1 VSACASYHRAVTS
14 RLADSFWQN
23 DRDLADACL
32 VHPFVRGLADG
43 SLPTARYRDY
53 VAQDAFFLR
62 AVRGAYALAGSWAT
76 SCCRVSPP
84 RRWKGAP
91 RSANELASGMVASA
105 ATVGGSRW

>member
-1 VSACASYHRAVTS
+1 MSACASYHRAVTS

-62 AVRGAYALAGSWAT
+62 AVRRVLAGVWVQSPSHSRYLAD
-76 SCCRVSPP
+76 PP
-84 RRWKGAP
+84 R
-91 RSANELASGMVASA
+91 
-105 ATVGGSRW
+105 TGSTRNWGVS